1 MNKLKKLV
9 SVVLAFVTGILPAA
23 LSGCNKNIKELFVKE
38 SPWYSYRKFEV
49 CDQYRK
55 GRPMNTYFTVFA
67 GVDGDNL
74 YFYTS
79 GEYDV
84 PDDADWETVD
94 YADYRFANLDVY
106 DKYGELVKTIDL
118 NNSVDF
124 SSVVY
129 TGQEVSEY
137 YFDPFY
143 VNPLKD
149 GKLKLKTSVF
159 MLPLEISKDFDLV
172 YDVRNEQ
179 VVSLKA
185 APGEFDADTGAGFSY
200 SIAYDFE
207 GYSVVPY
214 ESYDNTGL
222 GNKKF
227 LYVEKPDGESTIIDL
242 DEQIPVSD
250 SQAIW
255 NVIYSGKDKALVDIS
270 NGFNTEYYMLDLKTC
285 KLSSYKEDTS
295 WFENYLNQHLAE
307 YIDGTGYIFSSGG
320 SIKTVDFSKKEIKDI
335 FSFDSCNINRSDTE
349 GLTVVS
355 VTDKEII
362 LTGLRP
368 FAGNE
373 EMYETTVYVLTK
385 EKVNP
390 NVGKTILKAATID
403 NFPRSFC
410 EAVSRFNESDPE
422 YYIMLDYSYSI
433 SELWRRGE
441 IEPGYGNMIN
451 YLEKESNLSSQLAM
465 DLITG
470 DGPDIILDSHG
481 FSQLNNDDYLID
493 LSKEIDSSCL
503 FDKIEEL
510 SEKDGKLYQLPLCF
524 AIGGIVARR
533 SEIGDDRT
541 GFTYDQYIDFVKNK
555 CNGYDSIL
563 SEQGQYFIDCLPAVY
578 DSCISGDKVDF
589 GTPEVKALADYVKD
603 NVTEHLDETEMVY
616 TSGGDFEGGQYYP
629 GSAFDSF
636 IYDYMISGLED
647 LTFLGL
653 PSHNGCGPELYITVS
668 VAVSAKTKAKDKCI
682 ELVKSLLTDEI
693 QLIEAGYN
701 GGSPATESA
710 FDIWA
715 EEVID
720 INNERIR
727 EYRKEYEAGRTFSP
741 DMRLEEIDPVVIQNY
756 KDAVNACSCIPSI
769 DSAVS
774 IIIREEMPA
783 YFTGQKSFDDVIKI
797 INNRVTTY
805 INERGK

>member
-1 MNKLKKLV
+1 MKKAKKYV
-9 SVVLAFVTGILPAA
+9 SAMLACAIGLLPAGIT
-23 LSGCNKNIKELFVKE
+23 GCSKNIKDLFVKE
-38 SPWYSYRKFEV
+38 SPWYSFRKFEV
-49 CDQYRK
+49 CDQYIK
-55 GRPMNTYFTVFA
+55 DQPVNSCFTLFA
-67 GVDGDNL
+67 GADGDNL

-79 GEYDV
+79 GEYKV
-84 PDDADWETVD
+84 PDDADWENVD

-106 DKYGELVKTIDL
+106 DKYGNLIKTIDL
-118 NNSVDF
+118 YHSIDF
-124 SSVVY
+124 SSVAY

-143 VNPLKD
+143 VNPVKD

-159 MLPLEISKDFDLV
+159 MLPFEISKDFDLV

-255 NVIYSGKDKALVDIS
+255 NVIYAGKDKALVDIS

-295 WFENYLNQHLAE
+295 WFENYLNQHLPE

-320 SIKTVDFSKKEIKDI
+320 NIKTVDFKKNEIRDI

-355 VTDKEII
+355 VTDQEII
-362 LTGLRP
+362 LTGTQISP
-368 FAGNE
+368 EDE
-373 EMYETTVYVLTK
+373 ELFETTVYVLTK
-385 EKVNP
+385 EKTNP
-390 NVGKTILKAATID
+390 NVGKTILKAATVDI
-403 NFPRSFC
+403 FPRSFC
-410 EAVSRFNESDPE
+410 EAVSMFNESDPD
-422 YYIMLDYSYSI
+422 YYIMLDYSYSLD
-433 SELWRRGE
+433 ELYRRG
-441 IEPGYGNMIN
+441 GIN
-451 YLEKESNLSSQLAM
+451 TGLEDNLGYLEARSTLSSQLAM

-470 DGPDIILDSHG
+470 EGPDIILDAG
-481 FSQLNNDDYLID
+481 CFPQLNRDDYLID
-493 LSKEIDSSCL
+493 LSQEIDTSCI
-503 FDKIEEL
+503 FDKVIEL
-510 SEKDGKLYQLPLCF
+510 SETDGKLYQLPLEF
-524 AIGGIVARR
+524 GLGGIVARR
-533 SEIGDDRT
+533 SEIDDDRI
-541 GFTYDQYIDFVKNK
+541 GFTFDQYADFVKNN
-555 CNGYDSIL
+555 CNGEDAIL
-563 SEQGQYFIDCLPAVY
+563 SAQNQYFIDCLPAVY
-578 DSCISGDKVDF
+578 GGCISGATVDF

-603 NVTEHLDETEMVY
+603 NVVEHLDAAEMVY
-616 TSGGDFEGGQYYP
+616 EAGGNFKGGQWYP
-629 GSAFDSF
+629 GASF
-636 IYDYMISGLED
+636 YCFINDYMNSSLED

-653 PSHNGCGPELYITVS
+653 PSPDGCGPYLETSYSI
-668 VAVSAKTKAKDKCI
+668 AVSSKTKAKDKCI
-682 ELVKSLLTDEI
+682 GIVKSMLSDERQI
-693 QLIEAGYN
+693 DEAN
-701 GGSPATESA
+701 CSGGSPVTESA

-715 EEVID
+715 QDVLARANKRID
-720 INNERIR
+720 
-727 EYRKEYEAGRTFSP
+727 EYRKEYVAGHGYNP
-741 DMRLEEIDPVVIQNY
+741 DMRTEDIDPVVIQNY
-756 KDAVNACSCIPSI
+756 KDVVNSCAYIPSI

-774 IIIREEMPA
+774 IIIMEEMPA
-783 YFTGQKSFDDVIKI
+783 YYTGQKSFDDVIKI

-805 INERGK
+805 INERG